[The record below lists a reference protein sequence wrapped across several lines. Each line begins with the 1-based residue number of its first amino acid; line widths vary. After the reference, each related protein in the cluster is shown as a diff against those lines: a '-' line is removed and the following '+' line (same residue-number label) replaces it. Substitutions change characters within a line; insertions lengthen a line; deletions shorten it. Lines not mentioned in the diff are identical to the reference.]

1 MIKMSA
7 EARCPITFYEEL
19 DNMTK
24 TEIIKELK
32 MYGVD
37 ATLRARKS
45 TLMAL
50 LVEKRE
56 DNMMDMNVV
65 YAEEQFKAKM
75 RPVTTEEW
83 MEFTSVKPKDEL
95 NMLPGFLIFLFGVL
109 IVYLWEDGV
118 SFAEMAG
125 TAWILFTLIGIPA
138 IVWKWARA

>member
-19 DNMTK
+19 NNMTK
-24 TEIIKELK
+24 TEILKELK

-56 DNMMDMNVV
+56 DNLMDMNVSM
-65 YAEEQFKAKM
+65 EENFKAKM

-83 MEFTSVKPKDEL
+83 MEFTKVDHKPTKSEMAL
-95 NMLPGFLIFLFGVL
+95 RYCVGFLFVFHSV
-109 IVYLWEDGV
+109 
-118 SFAEMAG
+118 
-125 TAWILFTLIGIPA
+125 ILAAAFYA
-138 IVWKWARA
+138 

>member
-19 DNMTK
+19 NKMTK
-24 TEIIKELK
+24 TEILKELK

-56 DNMMDMNVV
+56 DNMMDMNVM
-65 YAEEQFKAKM
+65 AEEPFKAKM
-75 RPVTTEEW
+75 RPVSTEEW
-83 MEFTSVKPKDEL
+83 MEFTKVDHKMNKSTTALVWAV
-95 NMLPGFLIFLFGVL
+95 GFLIVMHVI
-109 IVYLWEDGV
+109 IVGA
-118 SFAEMAG
+118 SF
-125 TAWILFTLIGIPA
+125 
-138 IVWKWARA
+138 VY